1 MKLES
6 AKNLFEDSKVQS
18 EKIRIQGNLL
28 AEQISQEI
36 LKSANESIER
46 LKKAGDLIVK
56 FEEEKLLNEV
66 VWKDC
71 VLLILEYFSNVLK

>member
-1 MKLES
+1 MELSRKH
-6 AKNLFEDSKVQS
+6 FEDSKIQS
-18 EKIRIQGNLL
+18 EKIRFQGTLL

-36 LKSANESIER
+36 FRSADESIDR

-66 VWKDC
+66 VFR
-71 VLLILEYFSNVLK
+71 LLGINFI